1 MLKKAL
7 SCPLQLREPYEDCVV
22 VKAYRLPAIGA
33 LEQML
38 QIIVEAVAYVVDDK
52 SFSVIYYVPRIPWPV
67 GYWLHEL
74 LISGKA
80 ETKTDL

>member
-1 MLKKAL
+1 
-7 SCPLQLREPYEDCVV
+7 V
-22 VKAYRLPAIGA
+22 
-33 LEQML
+33 EQML
-38 QIIVEAVAYVVDDK
+38 QIIIEAVAYVVQAEAP
-52 SFSVIYYVPRIPWPV
+52 SVIYYVSRIPRPV